1 MPKTT
6 YHDFAVKFVEARYG
20 QPTTLRYYREEW
32 WIWNQGRY
40 RVQSDSNLR
49 SRITQ
54 WLDEEGEPSTESSV
68 RELRSAIKSLSYVTI
83 DDSLDMPLCIE
94 VEYYDET
101 CNYLAFQDQIVDLDV
116 LLITE
121 AKQPRKLPTP
131 NWFSPV
137 VMSYNYNP
145 EATCPHFRA
154 FLDKVLPNKVSQEV
168 MQEWFGYCLTTD
180 TSFRAMMILYGESG
194 TGKSTLSN
202 ILEAMIGKENRSA
215 VPLEC
220 FWNRFSPQEM
230 VGKLVNF
237 CGDSGKIDQLAE
249 GVIKRF
255 TGGDTILVD
264 RKYKQPI
271 SIKMTAKIVVATNTF
286 PQVQDTS
293 EAMWTRFI
301 VVPMDTVIPD
311 HEVDRSLLGS
321 EKSSWPLRKELPG
334 IFNWAIEGLKRLRRQ
349 GHFTVSPQLVQ
360 AKREA
365 RHENCSLSWFV
376 EERCTESSYSETTSR
391 FMHEY
396 QCFCENQGL
405 EAFSAPKVGRILRK
419 LLPGLEKKKLGPRGQ
434 QQMYYVGV
442 QIHVPRSPVA

>member
-1 MPKTT
+1 MPLTS
-6 YHDFAVKFVEARYG
+6 YNDLARRFVADRYG

-40 RVQSDSNLR
+40 RVQSDPNVR

-54 WLDEEGEPSTESSV
+54 WLDEEHEQSTDAAV
-68 RELRSAIKSLSYVTI
+68 REVRLAIKSLSYVTI
-83 DDSLDMPLCIE
+83 DDSLDMPLFIE
-94 VEYYDET
+94 TEYYDTT

-116 LLITE
+116 LLITD
-121 AKQPRKLPTP
+121 AKQPRKNPSP

-137 VMSYNYNP
+137 VMSYNYEP
-145 EATCPHFRA
+145 EADCPLFKV
-154 FLDKVLPNKVSQEV
+154 FLDRVLPDKVSQEV

-180 TSFRAMMILYGESG
+180 ISFRAMMILYGESG

-202 ILEAMIGKENRSA
+202 ILEAVIGKENRSA

-237 CGDSGKIDQLAE
+237 CGDSGKIDRLAE
-249 GVIKRF
+249 GVLKRF

-264 RKYKQPI
+264 RKYKQPV
-271 SIKMTAKIVVATNTF
+271 SLKMTAKIVVATNNF

-301 VVPMDTVIPD
+301 VVPMDVVIPNS
-311 HEVDRSLLGS
+311 EVDRSLLGS
-321 EKSSWPLRKELPG
+321 ENPTWPLRKELPG
-334 IFNWAIEGLKRLRRQ
+334 IFNWAIKGLKRLHRQ
-349 GHFTVSPQLVQ
+349 DHFTVSPQMVK

-365 RHENCSLSWFV
+365 RFENCSLSQFV
-376 EERCTESSYSETTSR
+376 DERCSTSEHYSEPTSR

-396 QCFCENQGL
+396 QCYCENQGL
-405 EAFSAPKVGRILRK
+405 KFLSAPSVGRILRK
-419 LLPGLEKKKLGPRGQ
+419 LIPDLEKKRLGGRGQ
-434 QQMYYVGV
+434 QEMFYIGIK
-442 QIHVPRSPVA
+442 IHVPR